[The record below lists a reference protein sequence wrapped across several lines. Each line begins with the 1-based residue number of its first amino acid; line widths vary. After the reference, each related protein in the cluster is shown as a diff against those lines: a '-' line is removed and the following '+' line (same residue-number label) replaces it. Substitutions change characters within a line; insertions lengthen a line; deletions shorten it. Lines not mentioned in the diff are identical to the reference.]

1 MGPDSPARNQEEP
14 VTRDQALTE
23 ARLAAARA
31 KELAQ
36 AADRDLDHP
45 NFKHEVSMRAT
56 TSAAYADVSRAYTAL
71 AAVLPETETSRG

>member
-1 MGPDSPARNQEEP
+1 M
-14 VTRDQALTE
+14 TRDQALTE
-23 ARLAAARA
+23 ARHAASRA

-45 NFKHEVSMRAT
+45 NFKQDVARRAA

-71 AAVLPETETSRG
+71 AAAMPTTEATHG